1 MFCKN
6 ELNRIFFFKYSE
18 NFNDFKCIKQYTI
31 NGQPIE
37 FYWHKYLP
45 PFYYGR
51 SEVSTKSLLE
61 KCAKYFH
68 EAINV
73 DKDPSDNTSDIG
85 FWAAFTYPKCKDPW
99 RMEVLTKFF
108 LFQFWLDDQSQNF
121 WGDVKRDSNK
131 AIQIYGQLIEVLDK
145 LLGVENIS
153 MIEWKPYIVGH
164 YNCLDSIFMNYS
176 PNQRKQ
182 LADAIKQ
189 FCLGNIEECKI
200 TDGSIIMKD
209 VEHWFWVCWK

>member
-1 MFCKN
+1 M
-6 ELNRIFFFKYSE
+6 
-18 NFNDFKCIKQYTI
+18 
-31 NGQPIE
+31 
-37 FYWHKYLP
+37 
-45 PFYYGR
+45 
-51 SEVSTKSLLE
+51 LE
-61 KCAKYFH
+61 KCAKYFY

-73 DKDPSDNTSDIG
+73 DKDPSDNTDGIG
-85 FWAAFTYPKCKDPW
+85 FWAAFTYPKCKDSW

-121 WGDVKRDSNK
+121 WGDVKRNSNK

-164 YNCLDSIFMNYS
+164 YNCLDSVFMNYS

-200 TDGSIIMKD
+200 TDGSIILGD